1 MIISCIGLLMSLI
14 GYFYVMYRHFHFSWY
29 TIPVFVTSL
38 ISITVY
44 LGGLADLLLPVSYG
58 IYFLGILGFIYL
70 LGMQIKKG
78 FLPIHIKAFPVL
90 FILGTVIFLLLTL
103 NFHLQHYD
111 NFSHWAII
119 VKYLLTAN
127 AFPNADSAIIS
138 FKEYPL
144 AASTFIYYICLFL
157 GRSQGIMLLAQ
168 NVLIFSCILSVFGII
183 REKSRFLLYI
193 FLAFGMTLLSI
204 LNITIRINN
213 LLVDFLLP
221 MCTLSAIA
229 ITYIYKDQL
238 SKAMFCLLP
247 ILAMTN
253 LLKSTGL
260 IFSSIALCFFTYTLI
275 RDKKYRNIKTFLL
288 FILFLSLTL
297 LPYLLWNQHISTIIQ
312 GATKFSTTNTSSEF
326 IKLPSS
332 MYPQVIS
339 TFLSTVFSLQNRS
352 SQMLLLFEI
361 TGIIVILFY
370 KATHKKHLKLTS
382 AYIWLNIVVILY
394 YIGILGLYLFSM
406 PYDEAI
412 YLAGF
417 ERYACS
423 IIILFGGG
431 LCIAGTL
438 DIEDLFYIK
447 LGNQGY
453 DYKAFRSPQTK
464 QRYQRAVLILTIL
477 TLNLLYSEFNGLL
490 TIEKQYKTS
499 LPAKLISLLED
510 EWPKNGEMNQNHYLI
525 ITNNEN
531 EQISSYYVHY
541 AAKYFLYSPN
551 VDAVNTL
558 DENFL
563 DNEADK
569 YDYLII
575 LEPEKQAQQILL
587 NHFAIE
593 TDGVYSV
600 KELREETQ

>member
-14 GYFYVMYRHFHFSWY
+14 GYSYVMYRHFHFSWY
-29 TIPVFVTSL
+29 TIPVFITSF

-44 LGGLADLLLPVSYG
+44 LGGLANLLFPISYS
-58 IYFLGILGFIYL
+58 IYFLGILGFIYM
-70 LGMQIKKG
+70 LGIQIKQG
-78 FLPIHIKAFPVL
+78 FLPIHIKVFPVL
-90 FILGTVIFLLLTL
+90 FIIGTVIFLLLTL

-157 GRSQGIMLLAQ
+157 GHSQGIMLLAQ
-168 NVLIFSCILSVFGII
+168 NILIFSCILSVFGII
-183 REKSRFLLYI
+183 REKSRFLPYI

-238 SKAMFCLLP
+238 SKAMLCLLP
-247 ILAMTN
+247 LLAMTN

-288 FILFLSLTL
+288 FGLFLLLTL
-297 LPYLLWNQHISTIIQ
+297 LPYLLWNHHLSTIIQ

-352 SQMLLLFEI
+352 SQMLLLFEVV
-361 TGIIVILFY
+361 GIIVIIFY
-370 KATHKKHLKLTS
+370 KVTHKKHLKLTS

-431 LCIAGTL
+431 LSIAGTL
-438 DIEDLFYIK
+438 DIEDSFYIR
-447 LGNQGY
+447 LGNQEY
-453 DYKAFRSPQTK
+453 DYKAFYSPGTK
-464 QRYQRAVLILTIL
+464 RRYQRAVLILTIL

-490 TIEKQYKTS
+490 TIEKQYTTS
-499 LPAKLISLLED
+499 LPAKLIALLED
-510 EWPKNGEMNQNHYLI
+510 EWPTNGKMNQNHYLI
-525 ITNNEN
+525 ITNNDN
-531 EQISSYYVHY
+531 EQISNYYVHY
-541 AAKYFLYSPN
+541 TAKYFLYSPN
-551 VDAVNTL
+551 VDAINTL
-558 DENFL
+558 DENFIDSEL
-563 DNEADK
+563 YK

-575 LEPEKQAQQILL
+575 LEPEKQAQQILS

-593 TDGVYSV
+593 TDGVYSI